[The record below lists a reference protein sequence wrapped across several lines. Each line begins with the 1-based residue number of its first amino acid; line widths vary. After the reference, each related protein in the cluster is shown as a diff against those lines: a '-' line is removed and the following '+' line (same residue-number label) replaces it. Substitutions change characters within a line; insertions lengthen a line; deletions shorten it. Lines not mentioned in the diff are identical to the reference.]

1 MLSWL
6 QGHYIEVI
14 GAVTGV
20 IYLFLEI
27 KQKIWLWP
35 FGFITSAF
43 YVYIFFTSKFYAD
56 MSLQF
61 YYLGVSL
68 YGWWNWHY
76 GGNRESSNSLPVTRI
91 KPKLTLKLSLFTLTV
106 FAILVFVLKEFTDSP
121 VPIGDAFTTALSITA
136 TWMLAKKLLEM
147 WWLWVVA
154 NLVSLILYIYKGLYP
169 TSILFLFNF
178 TMSIVGYVQWKKS
191 MLQAQG
197 ELREPQ
203 LP

>member
-6 QGHYIEVI
+6 QSHYIEVI
-14 GAVTGV
+14 GAVTGI

-35 FGFITSAF
+35 FGFVTSAF

-56 MSLQF
+56 MSLQL

-68 YGWWNWHY
+68 YGWWHWHY
-76 GGNRESSNSLPVTRI
+76 GGNKESSNSLSVTHI
-91 KPKLTLKLSLFTLTV
+91 KPKLAVQLALLTTII
-106 FAILVFVLKEFTDSP
+106 FAILVFVLKNFTDSP

-136 TWMLAKKLLEM
+136 TWMLAKKILEM
-147 WWLWVVA
+147 WWLWVIA

-169 TSILFLFNF
+169 TSVLFLFNLA
-178 TMSIVGYVQWKKS
+178 MSFVGYLQWKKS
-191 MLQAQG
+191 MLKA
-197 ELREPQ
+197 REREK
-203 LP
+203 